1 MTISMNQLE
10 TYGFNAKQII
20 NELDE
25 LFPPVNPTPKDK
37 IETIMFRSG
46 QHSVV
51 AWLKQKLE
59 E

>member
-10 TYGFNAKQII
+10 TYGLNAKQII
-20 NELDE
+20 AEMDE
-25 LFPPVNPTPKDK
+25 LFPPVNPTPKDS

-46 QHSVV
+46 QRSIV

-59 E
+59 D